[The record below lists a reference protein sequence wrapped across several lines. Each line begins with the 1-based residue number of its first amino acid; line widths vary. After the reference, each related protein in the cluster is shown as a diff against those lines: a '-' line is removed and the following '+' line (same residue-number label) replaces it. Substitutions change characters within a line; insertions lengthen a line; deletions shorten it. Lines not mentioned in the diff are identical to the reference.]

1 MRPLYRAQ
9 IVGRETRSLR
19 ATYYTAVRAGVARL
33 SPIVMIA
40 AHLVAGFAS
49 PAGAATVVRAGFA
62 SISNDPAAGT
72 WTVSSSGATLLL
84 DINAASDF
92 AVLRLMSPSGKSW
105 TVGVQT
111 DTVVRIGSQS
121 VPFGS
126 RAAGFAFQGV
136 ETSVRDL
143 TVRLD
148 ATYDLPSARLR
159 ITRHYAATSGSPAF
173 ETWTTFAPIGATATL
188 ANLNAFSLSVE
199 PGTIHWL
206 NGLQQAGGT
215 QSAGGAFTPQERTL
229 AVGDRLSFGSDGRAS
244 DKTVPWFAIDGE
256 SDEFFAALLWSGA
269 WSFTAARSAAALDL
283 TLELGPMSTATAS
296 PVDGPHAVFGVV
308 RGGLPA
314 VSAAL
319 RTFVIDG
326 LRGRRPFD
334 ALVTFNTWYAYGTHI
349 DEASMLAEIE
359 GAAALGAELFM
370 LDAGWYAGAAR
381 SDAADFLVGL
391 GTWQVDAS
399 RFPNGLRV
407 LSDRAHELGL
417 KFGIWIEPE
426 RVALSTVNQRGLAQE
441 AWLAKAGDKYGDA
454 QAAQL
459 CLGGPGARQWV
470 VDQIVRL
477 VDSVQP
483 DYLKWDNNFWINCDR
498 TGHGHGRTDGNFAH
512 VNGLYQVL
520 ADVRARYPDLLIENV
535 SGGGNRLDLGML
547 RYTDVA
553 WMDDRTSP
561 SVRVRHNIEGLI
573 TVFPP
578 AYLLSFVVE
587 DVSESLHNA
596 EDMALYFRSRMTAA
610 LGLCFRTAG
619 FDEVDVAQM
628 TREIGIYK
636 DFRFALRSAAATLL
650 TPQAAAGQGPAWDV
664 VQTIPSGNRDTVV
677 AAFQS
682 DGAALPITIKPV
694 GLRAFTRYE
703 VHSVDVGSLGSATGQ
718 ELMSEGFSI
727 VPSPFSAAHIVILRP
742 ARRPE

>member
-1 MRPLYRAQ
+1 MN
-9 IVGRETRSLR
+9 IG
-19 ATYYTAVRAGVARL
+19 VRRL
-33 SPIVMIA
+33 SPIVIIA
-40 AHLVAGFAS
+40 AHLVTGFATF
-49 PAGAATVVRAGFA
+49 ARAATVVRAGFA
-62 SISNDPAAGT
+62 FISNDPAAGT
-72 WTVSSSGATLLL
+72 WTVSSSGASLLL

-92 AVLRLMSPSGKSW
+92 AVRLVSPSGKTW
-105 TVGVQT
+105 TVGAQT

-126 RAAGFAFQGV
+126 RASGFVFQGV

-148 ATYDLPSARLR
+148 ATYDLPAARVR
-159 ITRHYAATSGSPAF
+159 VTRHYAAASGSPAF
-173 ETWTTFAPIGATATL
+173 ETWTTFAPIGATVTL
-188 ANLNAFSLSVE
+188 ANLNAFSLSVQ

-206 NGLQQAGGT
+206 SGLQQVGGT
-215 QSAGGAFTPQERTL
+215 QSAGGAFTLHERTL
-229 AVGDRLSFGSDGRAS
+229 AVGDRLSFGSAGRS
-244 DKTVPWFAIDGE
+244 SEQTVPWFAIDGE

-269 WSFTAARSAAALDL
+269 WSLTAVRSASAIDL
-283 TLELGPMSTATAS
+283 SLELAPMSTTAAAI
-296 PVDGPHAVFGVV
+296 VDGPHAVLGVA

-326 LRGRRPFD
+326 LRGRHPFE
-334 ALVTFNTWYAYGTHI
+334 ALVTFNTWFAYGTHI
-349 DEASMLAEIE
+349 DEASMMAEIE

-370 LDAGWYAGAAR
+370 LDAGWYVGAAR
-381 SDAADFLVGL
+381 SDAADFLGGL
-391 GTWQVDAS
+391 GTWQIDAS

-407 LSDRAHELGL
+407 LSDRAHELGM

-441 AWLAKAGDKYGDA
+441 AWLAKAADKYGDA

-459 CLGGPGARQWV
+459 CLGGPSARQWV
-470 VDQIVRL
+470 FDQIVRL
-477 VDSVQP
+477 VDAVQP

-498 TGHGHGRTDGNFAH
+498 SGHGHGRTDGSFAH

-553 WMDDRTSP
+553 WMDDRSSP

-636 DFRFALRSAAATLL
+636 DVRLGLRGAAATLL
-650 TPQAAAGQGPAWDV
+650 TPQAVAGQGPPWDV
-664 VQTIPSGNRDTVV
+664 LQTIPSGNRDTFV

-682 DGAALPITIKPV
+682 DGGASPITIKPV
-694 GLRAFTRYE
+694 GLRAFTWYDVE
-703 VHSVDVGSLGSATGQ
+703 SVDAGELGSATGAD
-718 ELMSEGFSI
+718 LMSQGITI
-727 VPSPFSAAHIVILRP
+727 VPSPFSAAHIVVLRP